1 MLRIIM
7 SLSGLVTVS
16 GALVYALT
24 TGKSATLGLV
34 AFGVGLLTLLKTL
47 G

>member
-1 MLRIIM
+1 MLKSVM
-7 SLSGLVTVS
+7 SLSGLLTVS

-24 TGKSATLGLV
+24 TGKAATLGLV